1 MIKKVPTA
9 GEHALSRCSKCK
21 EATNHTIVAMV
32 GDRVAR
38 VECNVCGSVHNH
50 RGTAA
55 PKPRSTSPRTP
66 AQPRKTRVQTQ
77 WADMMAAADQT
88 RAIPYNI
95 KARVKTGDLI
105 DHPSFGMG
113 QILSTTRPNKME
125 IIFEQGV
132 KLLLC
137 NVAD

>member
-1 MIKKVPTA
+1 MIKKILSA
-9 GEHALSRCSKCK
+9 GNHTLSRCSKCK
-21 EATNHTIVAMV
+21 ETSNHTIVAMV
-32 GDRVAR
+32 EDRVAR

-50 RGTAA
+50 RNTTA

-66 AQPRKTRVQTQ
+66 AQPRKTRAQAQ
-77 WADMMAAADQT
+77 WGNLMAEADQT
-88 RAIPYNI
+88 RAVPYHI
-95 KARVKTGDLI
+95 KTPVKTGYII
-105 DHPSFGMG
+105 DHPSFGLG

>member
-9 GEHALSRCSKCK
+9 GDHTLSRCSKCK
-21 EATNHTIVAMV
+21 ETSNHTIVAMV

-55 PKPRSTSPRTP
+55 PKPRSTPPRTP
-66 AQPRKTRVQTQ
+66 AKPRKSRAQVQ
-77 WADMMAAADQT
+77 WADIMAVADQT

-95 KARVKTGDLI
+95 KTRVKTGDLI
-105 DHPSFGMG
+105 NHPSFGMG

>member
-1 MIKKVPTA
+1 MIKKVLSA
-9 GEHALSRCSKCK
+9 GDHTLSRCSKCK
-21 EATNHTIVAMV
+21 DTSNHTIVAMV

-50 RGTAA
+50 RSATA
-55 PKPRSTSPRTP
+55 PKPRSASPRTP
-66 AQPRKTRVQTQ
+66 AQPRKTRAQAQ
-77 WADMMAAADQT
+77 WENLMAEADQS
-88 RAIPYNI
+88 RAIPYHI
-95 KARVKTGDLI
+95 KTPVKTGYI
-105 DHPSFGMG
+105 IHHPSFGLG

>member
-1 MIKKVPTA
+1 
-9 GEHALSRCSKCK
+9 
-21 EATNHTIVAMV
+21 MV

-55 PKPRSTSPRTP
+55 PKPRSSSSRTP
-66 AQPRKTRVQTQ
+66 AQPRKTRAQAQ
-77 WADMMAAADQT
+77 WENLMAEADQS
-88 RAIPYNI
+88 RSIPYHL
-95 KARVKTGDLI
+95 KTPVKTGDLI
-105 DHPSFGMG
+105 SHPSFGMG

>member
-1 MIKKVPTA
+1 MTNKVTTA
-9 GEHALSRCSKCK
+9 GDHTLSRCSKCK
-21 EATNHTIVAMV
+21 ESTNHTIVAMV
-32 GDRVAR
+32 GERVAR
-38 VECNVCGSVHNH
+38 VECNVCGSIHNH

-55 PKPRSTSPRTP
+55 PKPRSTSNRTP
-66 AQPRKTRVQTQ
+66 AQPRKTRTQTQ

-88 RAIPYNI
+88 RAIPYHL
-95 KARVKTGDLI
+95 KTPVKTGFLI

-113 QILSTTRPNKME
+113 KILSTTRPNKME